1 MVDAF
6 SSFISTTMKTRF
18 LSFLLLTFCA
28 LNAMGATVKA
38 ILCTSN
44 KTLYFVYDNN
54 SYTVGQNFNADDG
67 SSPMVSQFFE
77 IKYYYVTYNAYSP
90 AQWKQLSSYIEKV
103 NFQVSFRDCP
113 RSDYGY
119 WFKDMTDLTTV
130 ENCSNLSA
138 AFARSSSR
146 VTMNSMFS
154 GCTKLTLDGFSSLN
168 VENVRGMGALFKD
181 CTSITDLTP
190 LQDWNV
196 GNVETMSSIFN
207 GCTGISD
214 LTPLKDWDV
223 SNVTTLSFA
232 FNGLAGITDLT
243 PLKDWNVSNLS
254 ELDCTFYNCTGIT
267 DLTPIK
273 DWNASNVTTLHNTF
287 KGCTN
292 LTLAPLSNWN
302 ISSNLTDLT
311 NTFEDCSSL
320 TSLDMIGWD
329 VSGVTTMS
337 RTFYNCSSLTN
348 LDLSGWRTSSSLT
361 SLFETFTNCESLKSI
376 DLNGFNTINVT
387 DMRHLFQNCINFT
400 KFKIGDNFSVS
411 NLADATKS
419 DNSDS
424 GDQGMFG
431 SCWKLRYIDY
441 YDCYTGSTPNT
452 VVPLSSNTGKKP
464 TFDKMFSYSPATK
477 VIYLPKGSTAYTNK
491 QNVVYSSGET
501 LRCPSYF
508 SEEKSTV
515 HPYYNEIELPYSFQ
529 TNRAEY
535 SRKMPS
541 GSKYGTI
548 ILPYDFTSNSSIQC
562 YVLNQEH
569 PGKMY
574 FVEATTVPA
583 HTPFLFEKK
592 SSGTTASF
600 VMEDATGNFGI
611 TVHATRDTSVPVPAE
626 IPDGMTADDY
636 GPYKGS
642 YTITAQPTTGSAPI
656 AENLF
661 WETRGYYETT
671 VLDEDENMFYI
682 AQNKFWQAKNMQS
695 ADGKL
700 TVYPHRATYHGN
712 WTYAFEEPSGARF
725 FDIGIL
731 DMDDEDVVTSLIEVG
746 RQYQAEYEA
755 TAIYDTMGR
764 QQQHLGKGL
773 NIIRKSDGSIRK
785 YIKK

>member
-1 MVDAF
+1 MF
-6 SSFISTTMKTRF
+6 
-18 LSFLLLTFCA
+18 
-28 LNAMGATVKA
+28 
-38 ILCTSN
+38 
-44 KTLYFVYDNN
+44 
-54 SYTVGQNFNADDG
+54 DG
-67 SSPMVSQFFE
+67 P
-77 IKYYYVTYNAYSP
+77 
-90 AQWKQLSSYIEKV
+90 
-103 NFQVSFRDCP
+103 
-113 RSDYGY
+113 
-119 WFKDMTDLTTV
+119 
-130 ENCSNLSA
+130 
-138 AFARSSSR
+138 
-146 VTMNSMFS
+146 
-154 GCTKLTLDGFSSLN
+154 
-168 VENVRGMGALFKD
+168 
-181 CTSITDLTP
+181 
-190 LQDWNV
+190 
-196 GNVETMSSIFN
+196 
-207 GCTGISD
+207 
-214 LTPLKDWDV
+214 
-223 SNVTTLSFA
+223 
-232 FNGLAGITDLT
+232 
-243 PLKDWNVSNLS
+243 
-254 ELDCTFYNCTGIT
+254 
-267 DLTPIK
+267 
-273 DWNASNVTTLHNTF
+273 
-287 KGCTN
+287 
-292 LTLAPLSNWN
+292 
-302 ISSNLTDLT
+302 
-311 NTFEDCSSL
+311 
-320 TSLDMIGWD
+320 
-329 VSGVTTMS
+329 
-337 RTFYNCSSLTN
+337 
-348 LDLSGWRTSSSLT
+348 
-361 SLFETFTNCESLKSI
+361 
-376 DLNGFNTINVT
+376 
-387 DMRHLFQNCINFT
+387 
-400 KFKIGDNFSVS
+400 
-411 NLADATKS
+411 
-419 DNSDS
+419 
-424 GDQGMFG
+424 
-431 SCWKLRYIDY
+431 KLRYIDY

-452 VVPLSSNTGKKP
+452 VIPPSSNTGMKP
-464 TFDKMFSYSPATK
+464 TFDKMIHYTPATT
-477 VIYLPKGSTAYTNK
+477 VIYLPKGSTAYTDK

-508 SEEKSTV
+508 SEDKISGKTHTEELQIS
-515 HPYYNEIELPYSFQ
+515 YSFYNEIELPYSFQ

-569 PGKMY
+569 PGTMY
-574 FVEATTVPA
+574 FEEAETVPA
-583 HTPFLFEKK
+583 HTPFLYDKL

-611 TVHATRDTSVPVPAE
+611 TVHATRDTSVEAPADPSD
-626 IPDGMTADDY
+626 IPAGMTEDDY

-746 RQYQAEYEA
+746 RQYQAEHEA